1 MKLVPMPKEKY
12 EYYKQRLMFEGYKW
26 DPQFVDNNTVAKY
39 VLVLSEDEAR
49 TIADYTSKLAKET
62 MEAEEFINNNLHKA
76 KSLRLPKRLKKEIQS
91 MTNYDTEK
99 NIRLM
104 RFDFHPTTDGG
115 FAISEVNSDV
125 PGGHAEGSVVPAIAK
140 EILEQAY
147 VKGMHNEK
155 SHKALDKEWPIT
167 TTYGYMDFSSFLVDA
182 ISKKVPKNGTIF
194 LNHCTCYS
202 DDRQVMEFD
211 ADRLRAAGYKVII
224 GAADHISFKDN
235 KAYSILDGNWAEL
248 DGIFRYTPVEWL
260 MDIKPKRWQGYFN
273 TETVAC
279 NHPVSLYAQTKRF
292 PFVWNMLEENNVA
305 MSTWRELLPETV
317 EAKDVLSGKYSK
329 EEFIYKPAYGRV
341 GEKISIKEA
350 CKEDEYRKIL
360 KEVRKHPKRYIAQR
374 RFASQPLEGING
386 EKLHVC
392 IGSYAVEGEHAG
404 FYARVSHLLRIDSN
418 AADIPVLIEM
428 NQDGD
433 GKKTYLN
440 NIKLDTKDLNNPEYL
455 SRQNNPKL
463 SWDVYKKFVSSEN
476 GWSNWV
482 RPVPFI
488 NIGVGKKSFAN
499 VYNEQHL
506 FAKDEIAP
514 FLEKTGIIVDMPGA
528 ESAMVGLNLAKEG
541 FGIVPLFN
549 GTIEQDGARA
559 TSDCQSASESLVWLG
574 EKLQDINVADNGK
587 PVFLLDSNRL
597 LRFKRNINLFD
608 NSWDI
613 YSQDMPSVKYIK
625 GNGINKILV
634 IGEKIAPDLKRI
646 LLKYQKGGIDIYLKK
661 IYEEPKKIKLRK
673 SIIVKR

>member
-1 MKLVPMPKEKY
+1 
-12 EYYKQRLMFEGYKW
+12 
-26 DPQFVDNNTVAKY
+26 
-39 VLVLSEDEAR
+39 
-49 TIADYTSKLAKET
+49 
-62 MEAEEFINNNLHKA
+62 
-76 KSLRLPKRLKKEIQS
+76 
-91 MTNYDTEK
+91 
-99 NIRLM
+99 
-104 RFDFHPTTDGG
+104 
-115 FAISEVNSDV
+115 
-125 PGGHAEGSVVPAIAK
+125 
-140 EILEQAY
+140 
-147 VKGMHNEK
+147 
-155 SHKALDKEWPIT
+155 
-167 TTYGYMDFSSFLVDA
+167 
-182 ISKKVPKNGTIF
+182 
-194 LNHCTCYS
+194 
-202 DDRQVMEFD
+202 
-211 ADRLRAAGYKVII
+211 
-224 GAADHISFKDN
+224 
-235 KAYSILDGNWAEL
+235 
-248 DGIFRYTPVEWL
+248 
-260 MDIKPKRWQGYFN
+260 
-273 TETVAC
+273 
-279 NHPVSLYAQTKRF
+279 
-292 PFVWNMLEENNVA
+292 MLEENDVA
-305 MSTWRELLPETV
+305 MPTWRKLLPETV

-350 CKEDEYRKIL
+350 CKEDEYKKIL
-360 KEVRKHPKRYIAQR
+360 KEVRKHPQRYIAQK
-374 RFASQPLEGING
+374 RFESQPLEGING

-428 NQDGD
+428 NQDG
-433 GKKTYLN
+433 GINKSCLN

-463 SWDVYKKFVSSEN
+463 SWDVYKQFVSREN

-488 NIGVGKKSFAN
+488 NIGVGKKSYAN
-499 VYNEQHL
+499 IYNEKHL
-506 FAKDEIAP
+506 FDSGELDP
-514 FLEKTGIIVDMPGA
+514 FLMKTGIIVDMPGA

-541 FGIVPLFN
+541 FRIVPLFN

-574 EKLQDINVADNGK
+574 EKLQDINVDDNGK

-613 YSQDMPSVKYIK
+613 YSQDMPSASYIK
-625 GNGINKILV
+625 SNGINKILV